1 MDIKS
6 EQIEAIVKEVLANM
20 NGSADKTVKTASVD
34 VPKTSRAL
42 YHADWP

>member
-20 NGSADKTVKTASVD
+20 SGSAPAAANA
-34 VPKTSRAL
+34 PII
-42 YHADWP
+42 